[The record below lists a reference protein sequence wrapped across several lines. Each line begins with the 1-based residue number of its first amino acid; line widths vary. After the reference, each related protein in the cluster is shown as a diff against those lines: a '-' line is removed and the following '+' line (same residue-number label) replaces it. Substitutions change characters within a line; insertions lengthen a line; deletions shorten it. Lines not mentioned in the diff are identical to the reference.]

1 MPRPSDL
8 LFSGPGTHFIFLTC
22 CVPFLP
28 CTPDTPIRS
37 WGLFHGARVH
47 DAHDAAT
54 ALRRAL
60 TSNQLLVGVGYSM
73 GAIVLNNY
81 VAEAGSACALDAAFT
96 ISGALDCR
104 YELHDTRSKMLWQ
117 PMLAE
122 SLKSRFLLGKYGKKV
137 QARLSNAE
145 LIALMRANNVVVS

>member
-1 MPRPSDL
+1 
-8 LFSGPGTHFIFLTC
+8 
-22 CVPFLP
+22 
-28 CTPDTPIRS
+28 
-37 WGLFHGARVH
+37 VH

-60 TSNQLLVGVGYSM
+60 APYQLLVGVGYSM

-122 SLKSRFLLGKYGKKV
+122 SLKSRFLLGKYGRKV

-145 LIALMRANNVVVS
+145 LIALMRANSVVVS